1 MAALRMISADSHM
14 LEPADLWVERLDKR
28 FKDRAPHVAPDKDR
42 AGLWFMAPGVTPF
55 PVGTVSAIGKSGEEL
70 MKHLDRGYEAARP
83 SGWDPVE
90 RIKDQEIDGV
100 EAEVLYTSL
109 GMPLF
114 SMADADLQRA
124 CFKIY
129 NDWLAEFCSHNRN
142 RLLGIA
148 LISLE
153 DVAEGVKELQRC
165 RKLGLRGMMTWGTAP
180 AEHPYGDPI
189 YDPFWAAASDL
200 EMPLSLH
207 TITSKPGSPGGVAS
221 GVSMK
226 SQPGSMGVAYLS
238 NYMFLGTDIQVSLF
252 SLVIGGVLERFPK
265 LRIIAAE
272 SDTGW
277 MPHFMFRLDHGYEKF
292 GEMQIRK
299 LKMKPADYLRR
310 QMFATF
316 QDDPIGASMYR
327 FFGPDNYMWASDF
340 PHSDSTWPH
349 SRAVV
354 AREFEGVPEDVTR
367 KIVFDNAARL
377 YGINVG

>member
-1 MAALRMISADSHM
+1 MAAMRMVSADSHM

-28 FKDRAPHVAPDKDR
+28 FRDRAPHAVPNEGHHGLSFVAP
-42 AGLWFMAPGVTPF
+42 GINPF
-55 PVGTVSAIGKSGEEL
+55 PIGTVSAIGKSGEEL
-70 MKHLDRGYEAARP
+70 MKHLDKGYEAARP

-90 RIKDQEIDGV
+90 RLKDQEVDGV

-114 SMADADLQRA
+114 GLPDAELQRA
-124 CFKIY
+124 CFKVY
-129 NDWLAEFCSHNRN
+129 NDWLAQFSSHNPN
-142 RLLGIA
+142 RLIGIA

-153 DVAEGVKELQRC
+153 DVAEGVRELERC

-180 AEHPYGDPI
+180 SEHPYSDPI
-189 YDPFWAAASDL
+189 YDPFWNAAAEL

-207 TITSKPGSPGGVAS
+207 TITSKAGSPGGVAS
-221 GVSMK
+221 GVAMR
-226 SQPGSMGVAYLS
+226 SQAGSTAVAYLS

-252 SLVIGGVLERFPK
+252 SLVMGGVLERFPK

-292 GEMQIRK
+292 GGMPMKR
-299 LKMKPADYLRR
+299 LAMKPSDYLRR

-316 QDDPIGASMYR
+316 QDDPIGAALYK
-327 FFGPDNYMWASDF
+327 FLGPDNYMWASDF

-349 SRAVV
+349 SREVV
-354 AREFEGVPEDVTR
+354 ERDFAGVPEEVTR
-367 KIVFDNAARL
+367 KIVFDNAVRL
-377 YGINVG
+377 YGINV